1 MSRRTLAAAKIPQ
14 DWSDVL
20 DQRAQLEGKSR
31 SQLIQEAIAQY
42 LHQPL
47 DQELT
52 LVSLALEIKNLKK
65 QLSMLSLSSPAMV
78 SSPAMAME
86 RHQLNNI
93 EQDGGTEKKISH
105 QVNHKSPENKLFNTD
120 WDYSELVNQFLKQ
133 EHLGRQ
139 SSKAK
144 FLHKFVKYLSSQLNG
159 SVRVGDKVSPL
170 ESVNH

>member
-52 LVSLALEIKNLKK
+52 LVSLALEIDSLKK
-65 QLSMLSLSSPAMV
+65 QLSMLSLSYQDL
-78 SSPAMAME
+78 AME
-86 RHQLNNI
+86 RDQLNKM
-93 EQDGGTEKKISH
+93 EQDGGTEKKTPP
-105 QVNHKSPENKLFNTD
+105 QVKHKSKENHLVNTD
-120 WDYSELVNQFLKQ
+120 LDYSELVNQFLKQ

-144 FLHKFVKYLSSQLNG
+144 FLLKFVKYLSSQLNG
-159 SVRVGDKVSPL
+159 SVKVGEK
-170 ESVNH
+170 

>member
-14 DWSDVL
+14 DWSALL

-52 LVSLALEIKNLKK
+52 LVSLALEIDSLKK
-65 QLSMLSLSSPAMV
+65 QLSMLSLSYQDLAR
-78 SSPAMAME
+78 E
-86 RHQLNNI
+86 RDQLNKM
-93 EQDGGTEKKISH
+93 EQDGGTEQKTPPQLKPKSKE
-105 QVNHKSPENKLFNTD
+105 NHLVNTD
-120 WDYSELVNQFLKQ
+120 LDYSELVNQFLKQ

-144 FLHKFVKYLSSQLNG
+144 FLLKFVKYLSSQLNG
-159 SVRVGDKVSPL
+159 SVKVGEK
-170 ESVNH
+170 